1 MVGHSPGPPE
11 AAMRASLILVPIL
24 LAAVPPPSAAPSPDR
39 LAASGQSQDL
49 RISTDD
55 NGRMTVP
62 VMVGGRGPYRFLV
75 DTGAERTVVSLELA
89 DHLKLIAGTRAT
101 MHSVLGQSDVATVD
115 IPALQVSNRSTA
127 VAGAPTLLSDN
138 IGADGIL
145 GVDMLRAQRVELD
158 FKRKIMGISPSATRE
173 SRDGEEIIVVARR
186 KHGRLLFTD
195 ATVDGRGVVVVI
207 DTGSEYSIG
216 NEALRAK
223 LSRGRGVPL
232 TAEIVT
238 VAGEKAQAE
247 IVVARELQIGG
258 VTLKKIGIAFM
269 PASVFRQLDLD
280 KRPALLLGMNAM
292 RAFDRVSIDF
302 ANSKVRF
309 VMPGT
314 SMASETRL
322 AMR

>member
-1 MVGHSPGPPE
+1 
-11 AAMRASLILVPIL
+11 MRASLILAPIL
-24 LAAVPPPSAAPSPDR
+24 LAAAPPPPAAPLPDR
-39 LAASGQSQDL
+39 LAASGQAHDL
-49 RISTDD
+49 HFSNDD

-62 VMVGGRGPYRFLV
+62 VMVGGRGPYRFLI

-89 DHLKLIAGTRAT
+89 EHLKLIAGAPAT
-101 MHSVLGQSDVATVD
+101 MHSVLGQSDVSTVD

-127 VAGAPTLLSDN
+127 EAGAQTLLSDN

-145 GVDMLRAQRVELD
+145 GVDMLKAQRVELD
-158 FKRKIMGISPSATRE
+158 FKRRIMGISPSATRE
-173 SRDGEEIIVVARR
+173 ASDGEEIVVVARR

-207 DTGSEYSIG
+207 DTGSEISIG

-223 LSRGRGVPL
+223 LQRGRGVPL

-247 IVVARELQIGG
+247 IVLARSLQIGG

-269 PASVFRQLDLD
+269 PASVFKQLDLD
-280 KRPALLLGMNAM
+280 RRPALLLGMNAM

-309 VMPGT
+309 VLPGT
-314 SMASETRL
+314 SMIRETRL
-322 AMR
+322 ATR

>member
-1 MVGHSPGPPE
+1 
-11 AAMRASLILVPIL
+11 MRASLILVPIL
-24 LAAVPPPSAAPSPDR
+24 LAAASPPAPPIAPLPDL
-39 LAASGQSQDL
+39 LAASGQTNDL
-49 RISTDD
+49 HFKTDD

-62 VMVGGRGPYRFLV
+62 VMVSGRGPYRFLV

-89 DHLKLIAGTRAT
+89 DHLNLVAGTRAI

-115 IPALQVSNRSTA
+115 IPALEVSNRRTA

-145 GVDMLRAQRVELD
+145 GVDMLKAQRVELD
-158 FKRKIMGISPSATRE
+158 FKRKIMGISPSAARE
-173 SRDGEEIIVVARR
+173 SLDGEEIVVVARR

-207 DTGSEYSIG
+207 DTGSEVSIG

-247 IVVARELQIGG
+247 IVLARSLQIGG
-258 VTLKKIGIAFM
+258 LTLKNIGIAFM

-309 VMPGT
+309 VLPGT
-314 SMASETRL
+314 SMVSETRL

>member
-1 MVGHSPGPPE
+1 
-11 AAMRASLILVPIL
+11 MRASLILLPIL
-24 LAAVPPPSAAPSPDR
+24 LAAAPAPPIGALPDR
-39 LAASGQSQDL
+39 LAASGQTNDL
-49 RISTDD
+49 HFSNDD

-89 DHLKLIAGTRAT
+89 DHLNLVAGKRAT

-115 IPALQVSNRSTA
+115 IPALEVSNRSAA

-145 GVDMLRAQRVELD
+145 GVDMLKAQRVELD
-158 FKRKIMGISPSATRE
+158 FKRRIMGISPSAARE
-173 SRDGEEIIVVARR
+173 SLDGEEIVVVARR
-186 KHGRLLFTD
+186 RHGRLLFTD

-207 DTGSEYSIG
+207 DTGSEVSIG

-247 IVVARELQIGG
+247 IVLARSLQIGG
-258 VTLKKIGIAFM
+258 VTLKNIGIAFM

-302 ANSKVRF
+302 AKSKVRF
-309 VMPGT
+309 VLPGT
-314 SMASETRL
+314 SVARETRL

>member
-1 MVGHSPGPPE
+1 
-11 AAMRASLILVPIL
+11 MRASLILVPIL
-24 LAAVPPPSAAPSPDR
+24 LAAAPAPAPPIAPLPDR
-39 LAASGQSQDL
+39 LAASGQTNDL
-49 RISTDD
+49 HFKTDD

-62 VMVGGRGPYRFLV
+62 VMVSGRGPYRFLV

-89 DHLKLIAGTRAT
+89 DHLNLVAGTRAI

-115 IPALQVSNRSTA
+115 IPALEVSNRRTA

-145 GVDMLRAQRVELD
+145 GVDMLKAQRVELD
-158 FKRKIMGISPSATRE
+158 FKRKIMGISPSAARE
-173 SRDGEEIIVVARR
+173 SLDGEEIVVVARR

-207 DTGSEYSIG
+207 DTGSEVSIG

-247 IVVARELQIGG
+247 IVLARSLQIGG
-258 VTLKKIGIAFM
+258 LTLKNIGIAFM

-309 VMPGT
+309 VLPGT
-314 SMASETRL
+314 SMVSETRL

>member
-1 MVGHSPGPPE
+1 
-11 AAMRASLILVPIL
+11 MRVSLILWPIL
-24 LAAVPPPSAAPSPDR
+24 LAAAPAPAQPIAPVPDR
-39 LAASGQSQDL
+39 LAASGQTSDVHFAN
-49 RISTDD
+49 DD

-62 VMVGGRGPYRFLV
+62 VMVAGRGPYRFLV

-89 DHLKLIAGTRAT
+89 DHLNLVAGKRAT

-115 IPALQVSNRSTA
+115 IPALEVSNRSTS

-145 GVDMLRAQRVELD
+145 GVDMLKAQRVELD
-158 FKRKIMGISPSATRE
+158 FKRKIMGISPSAARE
-173 SRDGEEIIVVARR
+173 ALDGEEIVVVARR

-207 DTGSEYSIG
+207 DTGSEVSIG

-247 IVVARELQIGG
+247 IVLARSLQIGG
-258 VTLKKIGIAFM
+258 VTLKNIGIAFM

-309 VMPGT
+309 VLPGT
-314 SMASETRL
+314 SMASATQL
-322 AMR
+322 AMQ